1 MHFLI
6 HILII
11 DPFRFTIELKNDNL
25 TDFILGFDTFTYRKI
40 TEIKRRCQKPNMIL
54 HLPNIFIFIE
64 NDFM

>member
-25 TDFILGFDTFTYRKI
+25 TDFILDFDTFTYRKI
-40 TEIKRRCQKPNMIL
+40 TEIKRRCQKPNYDFASSKYIYFL
-54 HLPNIFIFIE
+54 E